1 MHILYLKGT
10 GALLFSGLISL
21 FVNCSSV
28 YFSDTAKSWWYFV
41 YKVKFFEKSCYYN
54 EKYMRRRYK
63 PWFDSY
69 TIYVGRLL
77 KENLFF
83 KENNISKPKM
93 LVYTYFFFFTMVL
106 DIIFHIVCIFLSHNV
121 LFKYF
126 LFGYAA
132 LKFFVYIS
140 IIIYYHF
147 LDSLYYK
154 KEKEDWNIREEAI
167 KKIKESN
174 PHFFDPYD
182 PILNEK
188 NASTSNFFIDDYCY
202 K

>member
-1 MHILYLKGT
+1 MHIYLKGT

-21 FVNCSSV
+21 IFSCASV
-28 YFSDTAKSWWYFV
+28 YFGDTAKSWWYCV
-41 YKVKFFEKSCYYN
+41 YKVKFFGKYCYYN
-54 EKYMRRRYK
+54 EKYTRRRYQ

-83 KENNISKPKM
+83 KENDISKPKTWFS
-93 LVYTYFFFFTMVL
+93 TYYFFFTMVF
-106 DIIFHIVCIFLSHNV
+106 DIIFYTLCIFLSLNV

-126 LFGYAA
+126 LFGYAV
-132 LKFFVYIS
+132 LKFFIYIC
-140 IIIYYHF
+140 IIIYYPF
-147 LDSLYYK
+147 LDSRYYK

-188 NASTSNFFIDDYCY
+188 NASASNFLIDDYCY